1 MPVKGTENQH
11 KYSLRQIVCITF
23 AIFLGSILIIYLYPA
38 QYSGELDT
46 YFTILYE
53 NTIFPKGEHE
63 INSIVNRIAEI
74 NDTEEKLE
82 AIAEWESENFTY
94 FIFEKDYFNPN
105 YSSTYLDYPINRYRF
120 DSYGKIRPEAH
131 SPWASIFLM
140 PNQYANDPR
149 WIAFYRMGG
158 CGELA
163 VLFGEVAN
171 RSGFNTSIIRADLT
185 DNNHA
190 WVEVQI
196 GDEWY
201 FFDPTNYYVYH
212 KMNVTPYNNTW
223 FNKPEMYSTF
233 SADVVRRVVV
243 ASTGEDV
250 VDRYPQLRKQKW
262 RIRFC
267 GDERLFELMNVQKAA
282 GTIRMMGGHVS

>member
-1 MPVKGTENQH
+1 MPTKEGNSQP
-11 KYSLRQIVCITF
+11 KYSLWQIICITF
-23 AIFLGSILIIYLYPA
+23 VIFLGSILIIYLYPA

-53 NTIFPKGEHE
+53 NTISPEGEHE

-120 DSYGKIRPEAH
+120 DSYGKIRPER
-131 SPWASIFLM
+131 SIWDIIFSM
-140 PNQYANDPR
+140 PHQYVNDPR
-149 WIAFYRMGG
+149 WIAYYKVGG

-163 VLFGEVAN
+163 TLFEEVAN
-171 RSGFNTSIIRADLT
+171 RSGFNTSIIKADLI

-190 WVEVQI
+190 WVEIQI

-212 KMNVTPYNNTW
+212 KMNVIPYNNTW

-243 ASTGEDV
+243 SSTGENV

-262 RIRFC
+262 RISFC
-267 GDERLFELMNVQKAA
+267 GDERLFELMNIQKAA
-282 GTIRMMGGHVS
+282 STIRMIGRHVS

>member
-1 MPVKGTENQH
+1 MPAKEGDNRS
-11 KYSLRQIVCITF
+11 KYSLRQIIRITF
-23 AIFLGSILIIYLYPA
+23 AIFIGSILIIYLYPV
-38 QYSGELDT
+38 QYSEDLDT

-53 NTIFPKGEHE
+53 NTISPEGEHE

-82 AIAEWESENFTY
+82 AIAEWVSEDFTY

-120 DSYGKIRPEAH
+120 DSYGKIRPEGH
-131 SPWASIFLM
+131 STWASIFLM

-149 WIAFYRMGG
+149 WIAYYKMGG

-163 VLFGEVAN
+163 ALFEEVAN
-171 RSGFNTSIIRADLT
+171 RSGFNTSIIKADLT

-196 GDEWY
+196 SDEWY

-212 KMNVTPYNNTW
+212 KMNVSRYRNTW
-223 FNKPEMYSTF
+223 FNKPETYSIF
-233 SADVVRRVVV
+233 SADAVQRIVV
-243 ASTGEDV
+243 AKTGEDV
-250 VDRYPQLRKQKW
+250 TDRYPRYKKQKW
-262 RIRFC
+262 HVSFC
-267 GDERLFELMNVQKAA
+267 GNERLFELMSVQDSIN
-282 GTIRMMGGHVS
+282 TIRMMDRHVP